1 MFRIIVGLLL
11 LSISMTTLDGI
22 GHGFPGILFMADP
35 KHFFVGEMVF
45 TVLAGIGLPV
55 MLWGIADTAIRR

>member
-1 MFRIIVGLLL
+1 
-11 LSISMTTLDGI
+11 MTTLDGI
-22 GHGFPGILFMADP
+22 GHGFPGILFMDDP
-35 KHFFVGEMVF
+35 KHFFIGEMVF